1 MNDFISGVFG
11 EYKAYFLVLF
21 LIVIFIKQPSISFFI
36 GLLLKLFRIKY
47 SDSHYME
54 YDEKIYNQQLFR
66 LKRGVRT
73 ISDEDAKL
81 ISDALND
88 GRIDRSILRFT
99 SFFGPV
105 GVKRTIRL
113 QLINAIFFG
122 LLLMG
127 VAFEIIYNAPYMK
140 SGYVTYNTDGNE
152 ELYISKHR
160 VYNKTN
166 NQFYNKLDC
175 LNLREKVEA
184 TQDLK
189 KACIYITTTD
199 PDMRSELQAAIDS
212 ETHAKKGLVIAVILL
227 FGFGA
232 WLIIGFNNFVKLN
245 KLVCDIKN
253 IR

>member
-1 MNDFISGVFG
+1 MNEFVSGMLG
-11 EYKAYFLVLF
+11 EYKVYFLILCLV
-21 LIVIFIKQPSISFFI
+21 IIFIKQPSISFFI
-36 GLLLKLFRIKY
+36 GLLLKLFRVKY

-73 ISDEDAKL
+73 VSPEDAKL

-88 GRIDRSILRFT
+88 GRIDRSTLRFT

-113 QLINAIFFG
+113 QLVNAIFFG
-122 LLLMG
+122 LLLMSI
-127 VAFEIIYNAPYMK
+127 AFEIIYNAPYMK
-140 SGYVTYNTDGNE
+140 PGYVTYNTDSKE

-166 NQFYNKLDC
+166 NQSYNKLDC
-175 LNLREKVEA
+175 LNLVKKAE
-184 TQDLK
+184 TTPDLK
-189 KACIYITTTD
+189 NACVYITTDD
-199 PDMRSELQAAIDS
+199 PDMQSELQTAISS
-212 ETHAKKGLVIAVILL
+212 ERHAKKWLIIAVVAL

-245 KLVCDIKN
+245 KSVCDLKN